1 MKKLVLA
8 ALLVAG
14 AAVVSFAQTTPARAH
29 KAKAKTATKAKAK
42 TPAAKMATTVFACP
56 MKCEKPSKT
65 AGKCSKCGMDLVATK
80 Q

>member
-1 MKKLVLA
+1 MKKLILA

-14 AAVVSFAQTTPARAH
+14 TAVMSVAQTTPGHAH
-29 KAKAKTATKAKAK
+29 KAKSKTAAKAKAK
-42 TPAAKMATTVFACP
+42 SSSQATTVYACP

-80 Q
+80 QK